1 MIMKKT
7 VLLVVIGIHL
17 SAFAQDQM
25 LVSIHEMR
33 ISNEAPPRLDA
44 KSIPEKDSPVVEV
57 INPKVSSTVSSPT
70 PVDIKFQASPQSSIK
85 PETFKVLYGSFQLD
99 ITKRIL
105 SVAQVTP
112 QGVSVESAKL
122 PTGKHKL
129 TLTIEDSKGRTGTQV
144 VEFEVR

>member
-1 MIMKKT
+1 
-7 VLLVVIGIHL
+7 
-17 SAFAQDQM
+17 M
-25 LVSIHEMR
+25 LVSIQEMK

-57 INPKVSSTVSSPT
+57 INPKVSSTVTSPT

-112 QGVSVESAKL
+112 LGVSVEAAKL
-122 PTGKHKL
+122 PAGKHKL
-129 TLTIEDSKGRTGTQV
+129 TLTIDDTKGRTGIQV
-144 VEFEVR
+144 VEFEVK